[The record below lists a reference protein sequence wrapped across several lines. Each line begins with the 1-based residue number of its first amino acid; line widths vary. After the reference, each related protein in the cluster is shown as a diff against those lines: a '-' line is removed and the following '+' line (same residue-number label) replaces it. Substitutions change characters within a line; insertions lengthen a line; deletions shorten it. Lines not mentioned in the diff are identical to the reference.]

1 MRANAGT
8 KSKAAKLCRALWSF
22 SMKWFMP
29 CARCVFTIAFVFF
42 AASSAVRAQDQTAQL
57 LQLLSDAPGPPG
69 FEEPVRKIMVER
81 MTPLAD
87 HLSYDGLGSVIA
99 SQGNSGPRVMI
110 DAHMDELG
118 AVVRRITPDG
128 YLTMQMLGGW
138 LDEALVGQRWII
150 IGAKG
155 PVRATSGIR
164 DAHLTAAQDRDKL
177 INTRDAIFL
186 DLGAKSADEAR
197 SLGVAPGDP
206 IVPDAP
212 FAVLNGTQNYM
223 GKGWDDRVGCAI
235 ILEVMRRLA
244 KSPHPNQLFYAATV
258 QEEIGLRGAH
268 TSAEIVKPD
277 VGIALEAGI
286 TRDVPGVHPE
296 EAQETLGGGPG
307 IFLYNVSQLPN
318 RKFVALA
325 RQTAKEKA
333 IPLQDEFV
341 VGYGDDAAEIQK
353 TNGGAP
359 TITLVVPTRYTH
371 AHNGIISRADYDRT
385 VELLVG
391 IIQHLDAGTVKQL
404 RDFSP
409 AP

>member
-1 MRANAGT
+1 MNSMNSSGEFRASRFSFAV
-8 KSKAAKLCRALWSF
+8 AARTILCAALLL
-22 SMKWFMP
+22 
-29 CARCVFTIAFVFF
+29 F
-42 AASSAVRAQDQTAQL
+42 AAAARAQDQTVQL
-57 LQLLSDAPGPPG
+57 LQLLTDAPGPPG

-87 HLSYDGLGSVIA
+87 KISYDGLGSVIA
-99 SQGNSGPRVMI
+99 TQGSSGPRVMI

-118 AVVRRITPDG
+118 AVARRVTGDG
-128 YLTMQMLGGW
+128 FVTMQMLGGW

-150 IGAKG
+150 IGSKG
-155 PVRATSGIR
+155 PVRATSNVR
-164 DAHLTAAQDRDKL
+164 DAHLTAAGDRDKL
-177 INTRDAIFL
+177 IDTRDRIFL
-186 DLGAKSADEAR
+186 DIGAKNAEEAR
-197 SLGVAPGDP
+197 QMGVAPGDP

-235 ILEVMRRLA
+235 ILDVMRRLA
-244 KSPHPNQLFYAATV
+244 KGSHPNQLFYAATV

-268 TSAEIVKPD
+268 TAAEIVKAD
-277 VGIALEAGI
+277 VGIALEAGV
-286 TRDVPGVHPE
+286 TKDVYGVHPE
-296 EAQETLGGGPG
+296 EAQEVLGGGPG
-307 IFLYNVSQLPN
+307 LFLFNSSQLPN

-353 TNGGAP
+353 SNGGAP
-359 TITLVVPTRYTH
+359 TITLVVPVRYTH
-371 AHNGIISRADYDRT
+371 VHNGIINRQDYDRT
-385 VELLVG
+385 VELLVA
-391 IIQHLDAGTVKQL
+391 ILQHLDAATVKQL